1 MLDWYPGA
9 VVLLGPASKA
19 GYPSVSVRDG
29 RGAVLHSMEGGLAAA
44 HGVLSGPAQSSWHF
58 SNPKVGPLEQHYAIS
73 RITWHGGSLGANRRY
88 VGIEHEGVAGEPL
101 TASQIENDVALL
113 GWLAEND
120 VQPWSGLIRLDT
132 LWEHN
137 EMTRYGSKATACP
150 SGRIP
155 WQEVIDMVTIDYVAR
170 AAAEAAQKKADQN
183 AYRSRIAGL
192 ILSGDG
198 ETAYR
203 EMQALRKF
211 TGLPLVVV

>member
-9 VVLLGPASKA
+9 VVLLGPASKT

-29 RGAVLHSMEGGLAAA
+29 RGAVLHSMEGGLEAAL
-44 HGVLSGPAQSSWHF
+44 GVLQGSTQSSWHF
-58 SNPKVGPLEQHYAIS
+58 SNPKVGPLLQHSAIS

-120 VQPWSGLIRLDT
+120 VQPWPGLIRLDT
-132 LWEHN
+132 LWEHR
-137 EMTRYGSKATACP
+137 ELTRYGSQATACP

-155 WQEVIDMVTIDYVAR
+155 WQEVIDVIDTEARRQIAVVNLADRWAAMIRLGLAQQVVNEAKALGVVA
-170 AAAEAAQKKADQN
+170 Q
-183 AYRSRIAGL
+183 
-192 ILSGDG
+192 
-198 ETAYR
+198 
-203 EMQALRKF
+203 
-211 TGLPLVVV
+211 

>member
-1 MLDWYPGA
+1 
-9 VVLLGPASKA
+9 
-19 GYPSVSVRDG
+19 
-29 RGAVLHSMEGGLAAA
+29 MEGGLAAA

-58 SNPKVGPLEQHYAIS
+58 SNPKVGPLEQHYAMS

-120 VQPWSGLIRLDT
+120 VQPWPGLIRLDT

-155 WQEVIDMVTIDYVAR
+155 WQEVIDLATIDTEARRQIAVVNLADRWAAMIRLGLAQQVVNEAKALGVVA
-170 AAAEAAQKKADQN
+170 Q
-183 AYRSRIAGL
+183 
-192 ILSGDG
+192 
-198 ETAYR
+198 
-203 EMQALRKF
+203 
-211 TGLPLVVV
+211 